1 MTLITSRLIWLIKAY
16 DTNGLI
22 STVEYTSDLTTNQ
35 VVLPNGTTGFTGNYT
50 GAYTR
55 NITDSFVGNYSR
67 NFAGEY
73 AGNYARGFTGE
84 YTGTYSRDFGG
95 EYTGTY
101 SRDFVGEYVGNY
113 SRDFAG
119 EYTGTFTGPSQHVEF
134 VSLISWCHVRRKHM
148 LVDDY
153 TIEGCIPNDSW
164 YSNDCLL
171 KN

>member
-1 MTLITSRLIWLIKAY
+1 MNLLTSSGAVRSVY
-16 DTNGLI
+16 GVTNDTNHFSFDMVKVYGTSGLI
-22 STVEYTSDLTTNQ
+22 STVNYTSDLTTNL
-35 VVLPNGTTGFTGNYT
+35 VEIPNGTTGFTGNYT

-119 EYTGTFTGPSQHVEF
+119 EYTGTFTGPEED
-134 VSLISWCHVRRKHM
+134 LM
-148 LVDDY
+148 
-153 TIEGCIPNDSW
+153 
-164 YSNDCLL
+164 
-171 KN
+171 